1 MTPGRKNS
9 ESDSSEKDLCRG
21 MYLKA
26 GRRFLQE
33 PGREVEDGAG
43 DTQLTRRGW
52 GTPIAIVP
60 GDGGDR
66 AIVGDETGQRAAKE

>member
-26 GRRFLQE
+26 ARLFLQE
-33 PGREVEDGAG
+33 PWREVEVVAG
-43 DTQLTRRGW
+43 ETQLTRRGW

-60 GDGGDR
+60 GEGGDR
-66 AIVGDETGQRAAKE
+66 AIVGDETGKWAAR